1 VIFEEFKR
9 LDSHQTRAE
18 KGLGLGLAI
27 ADGLCRVLEHK
38 LEVRSWPGKGSV
50 FSVRVPLARG
60 RVPQAAPRAP
70 AAALDQAMQGVQVW
84 CVDNEESILA
94 GMRSLLTR
102 WGCAVQTAR
111 TREECA
117 ALLAGGSLPELV
129 LADYHLDGGETGVAL
144 MGWLRAH
151 LGQPVPGV
159 VISADGRAELIAEV
173 HAAGLDYL
181 SKPVKPAAL
190 RALISRHLKLR

>member
-1 VIFEEFKR
+1 MIFEEFKR

-50 FSVRVPLARG
+50 FSVRVPLACG
-60 RVPQAAPRAP
+60 RAQQAPQRLQTTAG
-70 AAALDQAMQGVQVW
+70 QAMNGAQVW
-84 CVDNEESILA
+84 CIDNEDSILT
-94 GMRSLLTR
+94 GMRSLLSR
-102 WGCAVQTAR
+102 WGCQVQTAR

-117 ALLAGGSLPELV
+117 TLLDGGSTPELV
-129 LADYHLDGGETGVAL
+129 LVDYHLDGGETGLAL
-144 MGWLRAH
+144 MGWLRAR

-173 HAAGLDYL
+173 HAGGLDYL

-190 RALISRHLKLR
+190 RALISRHLNLR